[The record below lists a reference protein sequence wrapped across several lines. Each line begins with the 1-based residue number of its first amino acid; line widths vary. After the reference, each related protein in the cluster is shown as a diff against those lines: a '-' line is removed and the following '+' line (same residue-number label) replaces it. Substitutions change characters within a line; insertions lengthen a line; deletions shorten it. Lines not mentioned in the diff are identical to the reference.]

1 MLRGC
6 AFDVGGVGVCD
17 SAQIVFWGVTYFN
30 CLGSGFGV
38 SGLGWWVL
46 FIVLG
51 LCVCLNCCLRDFFI
65 LVVLL
70 RVLFS

>member
-1 MLRGC
+1 MLVVLVFVIG
-6 AFDVGGVGVCD
+6 
-17 SAQIVFWGVTYFN
+17 AQIVFWGVTYFN
-30 CLGSGFGV
+30 CLGWGFGV

-51 LCVCLNCCLRDFFI
+51 LCVCLNCCLRDSFI
-65 LVVLL
+65 LAVLL

>member
-1 MLRGC
+1 MLRGW

-17 SAQIVFWGVTYFN
+17 RCSDCV
-30 CLGSGFGV
+30 LGCYLLQLFGFGFGV

-51 LCVCLNCCLRDFFI
+51 LCVCLNCCLRDSFI